1 MTTQINI
8 ADIEHD
14 LEQLRQALQEMTK
27 QQAQINN
34 NIVLQRGA
42 ISYAEVLLERAKA
55 QQEGP
60 SEGSPTS

>member
-1 MTTQINI
+1 MTTINT

-55 QQEGP
+55 AEEP
-60 SEGSPTS
+60 AEESPTS

>member
-1 MTTQINI
+1 MTTVAI

-42 ISYAEVLLERAKA
+42 ISYAEVLLERA
-55 QQEGP
+55 QQAEEPGKEEAP
-60 SEGSPTS
+60 PE

>member
-1 MTTQINI
+1 MTTVAI

-14 LEQLRQALQEMTK
+14 LEQLRQALQEMTR
-27 QQAQINN
+27 QQTQINN

-55 QQEGP
+55 AEEP
-60 SEGSPTS
+60 AEESPTS

>member
-1 MTTQINI
+1 MTTQINT

-42 ISYAEVLLERAKA
+42 ISYAEVLLERAKQA
-55 QQEGP
+55 E
-60 SEGSPTS
+60 ETTEESPTS

>member
-1 MTTQINI
+1 MTTINT

-14 LEQLRQALQEMTK
+14 LEQLHQALQEMTK

-42 ISYAEVLLERAKA
+42 ISYAEVLLERA
-55 QQEGP
+55 QQAEEPGK
-60 SEGSPTS
+60 EEVAEE

>member
-1 MTTQINI
+1 MTTVAI

-34 NIVLQRGA
+34 DIVLQRGA

-55 QQEGP
+55 AEEP
-60 SEGSPTS
+60 AEESPTS

>member
-1 MTTQINI
+1 MTTVAI
-8 ADIEHD
+8 ADIEND

-42 ISYAEVLLERAKA
+42 ISYAEVLLERAKQA
-55 QQEGP
+55 LEEP
-60 SEGSPTS
+60 AEESPTS

>member
-1 MTTQINI
+1 MTTINT

-42 ISYAEVLLERAKA
+42 ISYAEVLLERA
-55 QQEGP
+55 QQAVEEP
-60 SEGSPTS
+60 KEEAPPE

>member
-1 MTTQINI
+1 MTTQINT

-55 QQEGP
+55 AEEP
-60 SEGSPTS
+60 AEESPTS

>member
-1 MTTQINI
+1 MTTISTS
-8 ADIEHD
+8 DIEHD

-42 ISYAEVLLERAKA
+42 ISYAEVLLERA
-55 QQEGP
+55 QQAEEPGK
-60 SEGSPTS
+60 EEVAEE

>member
-1 MTTQINI
+1 MTTVAI

-55 QQEGP
+55 AEEP
-60 SEGSPTS
+60 AEESPTS